1 MHGNILS
8 LHKIKYSVMLSWYI
22 SKKEMDTKT
31 MKEFSRQTT
40 LEAVNTGKQRN
51 DVLDVAKGIGMLFV
65 VFAHVNY
72 TPDILVLIYSFH
84 MPLFFILSGV
94 VFSKAKRPEFGAFL
108 RYCLKTLI
116 YPYLFFSL
124 APLALLFVI
133 DFGIARFPIDH
144 ELSWYGNHVLHTFLA
159 YRSATVF
166 NTPLWFVPCLLAVEI
181 LYFWISKLPSR
192 KIAVVCIL
200 LSVFDW
206 LLESKHMPF
215 NNDILPWSLD
225 SAFFVMGFF
234 AVGNLGRRYLL
245 SAIAYIKGHKN
256 KVLIC
261 LALLCMVGIVWL
273 PLALMNGKIS
283 IGSKILHNGF
293 LLYATGILGTLGIL
307 IVSILCEKCRFLKF
321 MGLNTFCIM
330 SVHCLIRNYVIYP
343 AYEVLG
349 IEKYDS
355 KVLGETIF
363 PFVLIL
369 LLSILVTVVYNFLRK
384 KRILIVW

>member
-31 MKEFSRQTT
+31 MKEFSKQTT

-108 RYCLKTLI
+108 QNRIKTLI
-116 YPYLFFSL
+116 YPYLFFSVI
-124 APLALLFVI
+124 PLIGLFI
-133 DFGIARFPIDH
+133 LDYGIVQVPLNNPV
-144 ELSWYGNHVLHTFLA
+144 EWYWNSMIQIFIAQSSGTM
-159 YRSATVF
+159 F
-166 NTPLWFVPCLLAVEI
+166 NTPLWFVPCLLTVEI
-181 LYFWISKLPSR
+181 LYFWISNLPFR
-192 KIAVVCIL
+192 KVAVVCIF
-200 LSVFDW
+200 LSVFGW
-206 LLESKHMPF
+206 LLESGYLPF
-215 NNDILPWSLD
+215 NNNILPWSLD
-225 SAFFVMGFF
+225 SAFFVMGFY

-261 LALLCMVGIVWL
+261 LVLLCLIGIVWF
-273 PLALMNGKIS
+273 PLARMNGKIS
-283 IGSKILHNGF
+283 IGSKMLHNGF

-307 IVSILCEKCRFLKF
+307 LISILCEKCRFLKF

-349 IEKYDS
+349 IEKYNS